1 MNIRKWKFRFGIVVI
16 MISILIFFI
25 LFALPFLSMDVKTK
39 LALTPVLLVAG
50 EVMFWGGIV
59 LIGKDVYL
67 RFKEKLKDAWQ
78 TSKQDQ
84 LKKPSK

>member
-25 LFALPFLSMDVKTK
+25 LFALPFLSMDIKTK

-50 EVMFWGGIV
+50 EVLFWGGIV

-67 RFKEKLKDAWQ
+67 RFKEKLMGAWQ
-78 TSKQDQ
+78 TSKQHR
-84 LKKPSK
+84 LKEPPK

>member
-1 MNIRKWKFRFGIVVI
+1 MKPSGEVFAKDMNWRMEGSIRPLKIK
-16 MISILIFFI
+16 L
-25 LFALPFLSMDVKTK
+25 

-67 RFKEKLKDAWQ
+67 RFKEKLKGALQ
-78 TSKQDQ
+78 TNKQDQ
-84 LKKPSK
+84 LKEPPK

>member
-1 MNIRKWKFRFGIVVI
+1 
-16 MISILIFFI
+16 
-25 LFALPFLSMDVKTK
+25 MDVKTK

-67 RFKEKLKDAWQ
+67 RFKEKLTDAWQ
-78 TSKQDQ
+78 S
-84 LKKPSK
+84 KKPHQS

>member
-1 MNIRKWKFRFGIVVI
+1 MNLRKWKFRFGLVVI

-67 RFKEKLKDAWQ
+67 RFKEKLKGALQ
-78 TSKQDQ
+78 TYKQDQ
-84 LKKPSK
+84 LKEPPK